1 MVLSQSLF
9 IKQDHSGRVAAFEV
23 MINNAAIAN
32 LIRENKIEQITSVM
46 QTSNQEGMVTL
57 EKSIEVLVGEGQI
70 NEGSS

>member
-1 MVLSQSLF
+1 
-9 IKQDHSGRVAAFEV
+9 

-32 LIRENKIEQITSVM
+32 LVRENKIEQITSVM